1 MNDCLAWKESTFF
14 VAKILTR
21 SSLHAWSL
29 CDRLCISSHSINKKK
44 NIVTNFFNF
53 QPFLMFSF
61 SLTECD
67 YLLVDKEGNL
77 RLTGFGAGRFEGSA
91 NPKFQSS
98 GNAALP
104 PNVRWMAPEV
114 LKDDYHSKH
123 SDVW

>member
-1 MNDCLAWKESTFF
+1 MYIF
-14 VAKILTR
+14 
-21 SSLHAWSL
+21 
-29 CDRLCISSHSINKKK
+29 
-44 NIVTNFFNF
+44 VTNEKYF
-53 QPFLMFSF
+53 QLSTLLIFF
-61 SLTECD
+61 SLTVCD

-91 NPKFQSS
+91 NPKFQTS
-98 GNAALP
+98 GNATLP